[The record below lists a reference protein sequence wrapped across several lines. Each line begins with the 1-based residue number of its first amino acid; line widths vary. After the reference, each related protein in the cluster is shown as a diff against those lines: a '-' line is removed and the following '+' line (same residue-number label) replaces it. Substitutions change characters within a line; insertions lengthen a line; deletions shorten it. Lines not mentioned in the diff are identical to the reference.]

1 MRILM
6 AITYYKPYVSGL
18 TVYVER
24 LSEELVERGHE
35 VTILTSQFDPSLAR
49 SETRDGIAIVRV
61 PVAAR
66 VSKAVLM
73 RGYPGVAAGL
83 LREHDLV
90 NLHLP
95 QPESALL
102 AGLARHVVRRPIV
115 LTYHCD
121 VNLPASPINKA
132 IDQAAF
138 LNNWLTGSLVD
149 AIVAYTDDY
158 ARHSRFL
165 SRFSQKRHVIPP
177 PVSIPEPDH
186 SSAAALRTR
195 LDLNGATVIGFAARF
210 ATEKGVDVLL
220 DALPRI
226 RSELG
231 GVRVLFAGPYRDVIG
246 EEHYLKRLLPR
257 IEALGHA
264 WTFLGTLSPQ
274 QLADYYSVCDLTV
287 LPSVNSTESFGMVQ
301 VEAMLTGTP
310 VCASSLPGVR
320 VPIQSTGMGIVVP
333 IGDAGALAE
342 AVIEIARNRERYVR
356 PRAEIE
362 RLFSVRRTADD
373 YLVLYESLIG
383 ARVAIGSAGVSA

>member
-24 LSEELVERGHE
+24 LSAELLARGHE
-35 VTILTSQFDPSLAR
+35 VTVLTSQFDSSLPL
-49 SETRDGIAIVRV
+49 SEMRDGVKIVRV
-61 PVAAR
+61 PIGVR

-73 RGYPGVAAGL
+73 HRYPATAIRL

-90 NLHLP
+90 NMNLP
-95 QPESALL
+95 QPESSLLSLL
-102 AGLARHVVRRPIV
+102 ALRVVKRPRV
-115 LTYHCD
+115 VTYHCD
-121 VNLPASPINKA
+121 VNLPASPLNKV
-132 IDQAAF
+132 IDETAF
-138 LNNWLTGSLVD
+138 VNNWIAGSLAD

-158 ARHSRFL
+158 AQHSRFL
-165 SRFSQKRHVIPP
+165 KRFPKKRSIIPP
-177 PVSIPEPDH
+177 PVSIPAPDR
-186 SSAAALRTR
+186 SGADALRAR
-195 LDLNGATVIGFAARF
+195 LDIGGATVIGFAARF
-210 ATEKGVDVLL
+210 ATEKGVEVLL

-226 RSELG
+226 QAELG
-231 GVRVLFAGPYRDVIG
+231 DVRVLFAGPYEDVIG
-246 EEHYLKRLLPR
+246 EEQYLTRLLPR
-257 IEALGHA
+257 VKALGRA

-274 QLADYYSVCDLTV
+274 QLADFFSVCDLTV

-333 IGDAGALAE
+333 IGDASALAT
-342 AVIEIARNRERYVR
+342 AVVEIVRNRARYVR

-362 RLFSVRRTADD
+362 RLFSIRRTADG
-373 YLVLYESLIG
+373 YISLYESLLG
-383 ARVAIGSAGVSA
+383 AQSGVGTVEVPT